1 MSDEFVSTVAEN
13 MARLGFLLLLIHF
26 LKMEGYAHGNLY
38 EAGVIFG
45 FTGVVM
51 GIVGAFLVFALTPL
65 ETSSYRDGNYSR
77 RR

>member
-1 MSDEFVSTVAEN
+1 MSDKLISTVAEN
-13 MARLGFLLLLIHF
+13 MARLGFLLLFIHL
-26 LKMEGYAHGNLY
+26 LKVEGYAHGNFY

-65 ETSSYRDGNYSR
+65 ETPSYRDSNYSR